1 MERKVKHLGG
11 IITLLISVLF
21 ASCSPEDSILE
32 AIHLKNTE
40 FLESNDDYMILESTV
55 IIYNTENAYNN
66 LANEEIRYKAFHYA
80 ENSDLAQMYRD
91 KARRLRNSTKLDS
104 DYNPNWYEEAKRA
117 DKNDHEYDSFA
128 ENNKIEF
135 ENALKDMTTESP
147 VGGFWVYHEIE
158 YKEYITTFYAGPY
171 LIRYIYLFSDD
182 GKNILWSDDLRLS
195 NNGFRKILDATH
207 TQYEVAYDSRMM
219 K

>member
-55 IIYNTENAYNN
+55 IIYNTGNAYNN
-66 LANEEIRYKAFHYA
+66 LDNEEIRYKAFHYA

-117 DKNDHEYDSFA
+117 DRRKKGVCQYCGGSF
-128 ENNKIEF
+128 KK
-135 ENALKDMTTESP
+135 ALFGMKCTDCKKRKD
-147 VGGFWVYHEIE
+147 
-158 YKEYITTFYAGPY
+158 YK
-171 LIRYIYLFSDD
+171 
-182 GKNILWSDDLRLS
+182 
-195 NNGFRKILDATH
+195 
-207 TQYEVAYDSRMM
+207 
-219 K
+219 